1 MPVSQGLLT
10 GAKDG
15 LSAWQCILLSS
26 VKVMVVRERCGC
38 DWEAELTLV
47 TPGTGVATLSCQGW
61 SEAAHAG

>member
-26 VKVMVVRERCGC
+26 VKVMFVRERYSC
-38 DWEAELTLV
+38 DGKAKLT
-47 TPGTGVATLSCQGW
+47 
-61 SEAAHAG
+61 